1 MTHYPHQPV
10 VVLPEAKAKQFR
22 EALRRHGYE
31 VAMREVIGK
40 ASSANAKATHYVLEV
55 PADAGLLA
63 AVKSVSAKLQG
74 VTVTNGKRGAEK
86 AASVLDKAG
95 LKVKPG
101 AKPVER
107 ER

>member
-10 VVLPEAKAKQFR
+10 IVMPAARAKQFR
-22 EALRRHGYE
+22 DALRKHGYE
-31 VAMREVIGK
+31 VALREVIGK
-40 ASSANAKATHYVLEV
+40 ASSANAPATHYVIEL

-63 AVKSVSAKLQG
+63 AVKSVAQKVVG
-74 VTVTNGKRGAEK
+74 VQVTNGKRGAEK

-101 AKPVER
+101 AKVVEK
-107 ER
+107 